1 MEKEVLFGTF
11 DAFLISQ
18 MGFSLSGTLEQQE
31 KIRKEAYHT
40 FLNKIRGERPAS
52 FPTIRRWFGIRSV
65 AVPAREQIFRIAFS
79 LGCNVEQTNQY
90 LVEGASQP
98 SFQINDYTE
107 MIAMYAL
114 ENGWNWEKY
123 QKIVEEYEGGL
134 DDGTEILHQTNTQ
147 WLMQQ
152 FEYVKTLDEE
162 QFMYWMWKHSGIFK
176 GYSKT
181 AQEFLT
187 KYRQLVLEGMR
198 NDAKNNLNFLL
209 AESGF
214 QTWKKRHFYRS
225 SANELEQIKEYIRS
239 NERSKNPDISEHLAK
254 NILELAKMA
263 YSETGQNTKLLAELF
278 ESPASTMTH
287 KYLSDL
293 FHIPE
298 RNEMHIRSR
307 QAIQKLE
314 KYADEEPCP
323 PDIAEMIDRFGKGK
337 VVVESVGEAKEWL
350 EEFDNDGKR
359 RRLIVKRSDLLP
371 MICYVAQQRYRAQIA
386 DAVETYSQ
394 SEAQKVFLDMA
405 NAVLI
410 ACNMP
415 AVNEKYR
422 YDKQLLQSFQEEE
435 V

>member
-52 FPTIRRWFGIRSV
+52 FPTIRRWFDIRSV

-214 QTWKKRHFYRS
+214 QTWKKRRFHRNS
-225 SANELEQIKEYIRS
+225 SNEL
-239 NERSKNPDISEHLAK
+239 
-254 NILELAKMA
+254 
-263 YSETGQNTKLLAELF
+263 
-278 ESPASTMTH
+278 
-287 KYLSDL
+287 
-293 FHIPE
+293 
-298 RNEMHIRSR
+298 
-307 QAIQKLE
+307 
-314 KYADEEPCP
+314 
-323 PDIAEMIDRFGKGK
+323 
-337 VVVESVGEAKEWL
+337 
-350 EEFDNDGKR
+350 
-359 RRLIVKRSDLLP
+359 
-371 MICYVAQQRYRAQIA
+371 
-386 DAVETYSQ
+386 
-394 SEAQKVFLDMA
+394 
-405 NAVLI
+405 
-410 ACNMP
+410 
-415 AVNEKYR
+415 
-422 YDKQLLQSFQEEE
+422 
-435 V
+435 

>member
-18 MGFSLSGTLEQQE
+18 MGFSLCGTLEQQE

-214 QTWKKRHFYRS
+214 QTWKKRHFHRS
-225 SANELEQIKEYIRS
+225 SANELEQIKKYIRS

-278 ESPASTMTH
+278 ESSAGTMTH

-314 KYADEEPCP
+314 KYDDEEPCP

-337 VVVESVGEAKEWL
+337 AVVESVGEAKE
-350 EEFDNDGKR
+350 
-359 RRLIVKRSDLLP
+359 
-371 MICYVAQQRYRAQIA
+371 
-386 DAVETYSQ
+386 
-394 SEAQKVFLDMA
+394 
-405 NAVLI
+405 
-410 ACNMP
+410 
-415 AVNEKYR
+415 
-422 YDKQLLQSFQEEE
+422 
-435 V
+435 

>member
-123 QKIVEEYEGGL
+123 QKIVGEYEGGL

-198 NDAKNNLNFLL
+198 NDAKNNLDSFGGKISDV
-209 AESGF
+209 E
-214 QTWKKRHFYRS
+214 KRHFIGR
-225 SANELEQIKEYIRS
+225 SANELEQIKS
-239 NERSKNPDISEHLAK
+239 NIGVPMNARKILTFR
-254 NILELAKMA
+254 NIWQKIFWNLRKW
-263 YSETGQNTKLLAELF
+263 
-278 ESPASTMTH
+278 
-287 KYLSDL
+287 
-293 FHIPE
+293 
-298 RNEMHIRSR
+298 HIRR
-307 QAIQKLE
+307 PARIRNCWQNYLNHQ
-314 KYADEEPCP
+314 P
-323 PDIAEMIDRFGKGK
+323 
-337 VVVESVGEAKEWL
+337 
-350 EEFDNDGKR
+350 
-359 RRLIVKRSDLLP
+359 
-371 MICYVAQQRYRAQIA
+371 AQ
-386 DAVETYSQ
+386 
-394 SEAQKVFLDMA
+394 
-405 NAVLI
+405 
-410 ACNMP
+410 
-415 AVNEKYR
+415 
-422 YDKQLLQSFQEEE
+422 
-435 V
+435 

>member
-209 AESGF
+209 QKADFRRGKNGIFIGARQMNLS
-214 QTWKKRHFYRS
+214 RS
-225 SANELEQIKEYIRS
+225 RS
-239 NERSKNPDISEHLAK
+239 IFVPMNARKILTFR
-254 NILELAKMA
+254 NIWQKIFWNLRKW
-263 YSETGQNTKLLAELF
+263 
-278 ESPASTMTH
+278 
-287 KYLSDL
+287 
-293 FHIPE
+293 
-298 RNEMHIRSR
+298 HIRR
-307 QAIQKLE
+307 PARIRNCWQNYLNPQ
-314 KYADEEPCP
+314 P
-323 PDIAEMIDRFGKGK
+323 
-337 VVVESVGEAKEWL
+337 
-350 EEFDNDGKR
+350 
-359 RRLIVKRSDLLP
+359 
-371 MICYVAQQRYRAQIA
+371 AQ
-386 DAVETYSQ
+386 
-394 SEAQKVFLDMA
+394 
-405 NAVLI
+405 
-410 ACNMP
+410 
-415 AVNEKYR
+415 
-422 YDKQLLQSFQEEE
+422 
-435 V
+435 

>member
-1 MEKEVLFGTF
+1 M
-11 DAFLISQ
+11 
-18 MGFSLSGTLEQQE
+18 
-31 KIRKEAYHT
+31 
-40 FLNKIRGERPAS
+40 NKIRGERPAS

-162 QFMYWMWKHSGIFK
+162 QFMYWMWKQSGLFK

-225 SANELEQIKEYIRS
+225 SANELEQIKKYIRS

-263 YSETGQNTKLLAELF
+263 YSETGQN
-278 ESPASTMTH
+278 
-287 KYLSDL
+287 LSL
-293 FHIPE
+293 IHI
-298 RNEMHIRSR
+298 
-307 QAIQKLE
+307 
-314 KYADEEPCP
+314 
-323 PDIAEMIDRFGKGK
+323 
-337 VVVESVGEAKEWL
+337 
-350 EEFDNDGKR
+350 
-359 RRLIVKRSDLLP
+359 
-371 MICYVAQQRYRAQIA
+371 
-386 DAVETYSQ
+386 
-394 SEAQKVFLDMA
+394 
-405 NAVLI
+405 
-410 ACNMP
+410 
-415 AVNEKYR
+415 
-422 YDKQLLQSFQEEE
+422 
-435 V
+435 

>member
-1 MEKEVLFGTF
+1 M
-11 DAFLISQ
+11 
-18 MGFSLSGTLEQQE
+18 
-31 KIRKEAYHT
+31 
-40 FLNKIRGERPAS
+40 
-52 FPTIRRWFGIRSV
+52 
-65 AVPAREQIFRIAFS
+65 
-79 LGCNVEQTNQY
+79 
-90 LVEGASQP
+90 
-98 SFQINDYTE
+98 
-107 MIAMYAL
+107 
-114 ENGWNWEKY
+114 
-123 QKIVEEYEGGL
+123 
-134 DDGTEILHQTNTQ
+134 
-147 WLMQQ
+147 
-152 FEYVKTLDEE
+152 
-162 QFMYWMWKHSGIFK
+162 
-176 GYSKT
+176 
-181 AQEFLT
+181 
-187 KYRQLVLEGMR
+187 
-198 NDAKNNLNFLL
+198 

-225 SANELEQIKEYIRS
+225 SANELEQIKKYIRS

-323 PDIAEMIDRFGKGK
+323 PDIAEMIDQFGKGK
-337 VVVESVGEAKEWL
+337 VVVERVGEAKEWL

>member
-1 MEKEVLFGTF
+1 
-11 DAFLISQ
+11 
-18 MGFSLSGTLEQQE
+18 
-31 KIRKEAYHT
+31 
-40 FLNKIRGERPAS
+40 
-52 FPTIRRWFGIRSV
+52 
-65 AVPAREQIFRIAFS
+65 
-79 LGCNVEQTNQY
+79 
-90 LVEGASQP
+90 
-98 SFQINDYTE
+98 
-107 MIAMYAL
+107 
-114 ENGWNWEKY
+114 
-123 QKIVEEYEGGL
+123 
-134 DDGTEILHQTNTQ
+134 
-147 WLMQQ
+147 
-152 FEYVKTLDEE
+152 
-162 QFMYWMWKHSGIFK
+162 MYWMWKHSGIFK

-225 SANELEQIKEYIRS
+225 SANELEQIKKYIRS

-323 PDIAEMIDRFGKGK
+323 PDIAEMIDQFGKGK
-337 VVVESVGEAKEWL
+337 VVVERVGEAKEWL